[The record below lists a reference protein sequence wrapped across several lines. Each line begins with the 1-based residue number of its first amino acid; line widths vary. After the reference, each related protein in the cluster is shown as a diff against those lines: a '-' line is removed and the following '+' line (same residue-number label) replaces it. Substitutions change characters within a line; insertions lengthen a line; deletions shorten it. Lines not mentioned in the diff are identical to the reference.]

1 MPSLYTSAASF
12 LLYNFLFTHPRFSF
26 RISSPQDLLTVVFFL
41 VAAVI
46 TAQLAGRLRAQVDA
60 TKLSQRRTQ
69 NLYEFNRRVAGAAGQ
84 DDVLWAVAYH
94 VASTLKGKALVLL
107 PQDDRLVVKG
117 GYPPEDVLDSK
128 SEAAAQWAWS
138 HGQRA
143 GRGSETLPAA
153 DWLFVPLKTHRGP
166 VGVLG
171 VQMDEQTLLTPDD
184 SRLLDTLADQAA
196 LAFERTKLVADVEAA
211 EIAQEKEQLRT
222 ALLSSLSHD
231 LRTPLVSILGSATS
245 LLTYEDQLARPER
258 RELALTIQEEAERL
272 NRFVQN
278 LLDMTRL
285 GAGALKPHADW
296 VDLRDVVNG
305 ALGRVR
311 RLLKNR
317 AVKVDIDPELPLLLL
332 DAVLMEQVFVNLL
345 DNAAKYSPADGTILV
360 WARRHGGQVRIEV
373 CDQGPG
379 IRRGRSRAG
388 VRHVLPRGPGRQ
400 PDHRAPAWVSPSRAA
415 SSRRTAAPSSSFPA

>member
-1 MPSLYTSAASF
+1 M
-12 LLYNFLFTHPRFSF
+12 
-26 RISSPQDLLTVVFFL
+26 SSPQDLLTVVFFL
-41 VAAVI
+41 VTAVI
-46 TAQLAGRLRAQVDA
+46 TAQLAGRLRSQVEA

-171 VQMDEQTLLTPDD
+171 VQMDEQTLLTPDH

-245 LLTYEDQLARPER
+245 LLTYEDQLAGTGAARARADHPGGGRAAEPLRPEPPGHDPAGR
-258 RELALTIQEEAERL
+258 RRAEAAR
-272 NRFVQN
+272 
-278 LLDMTRL
+278 RL
-285 GAGALKPHADW
+285 GRP
-296 VDLRDVVNG
+296 
-305 ALGRVR
+305 
-311 RLLKNR
+311 
-317 AVKVDIDPELPLLLL
+317 
-332 DAVLMEQVFVNLL
+332 
-345 DNAAKYSPADGTILV
+345 
-360 WARRHGGQVRIEV
+360 ARRRQWRARPRPPAAQE
-373 CDQGPG
+373 P
-379 IRRGRSRAG
+379 RTSRSTSTRSC
-388 VRHVLPRGPGRQ
+388 RFC
-400 PDHRAPAWVSPSRAA
+400 
-415 SSRRTAAPSSSFPA
+415 SSTPC